1 VSATYS
7 CTCLLLMHR
16 VTLAGASPSSL
27 LVLFSVQN
35 LPSVSKPENQQVR
48 KQVCQFS
55 RLQKAFST
63 EKTNKSG
70 SRFVNSLGC
79 RRLSALRKP
88 TSQEEGL
95 APARVEQRPSLKSK
109 LHRELQ
115 LPRIAH
121 ALSQEPV
128 KVEQSRCNER
138 IDVVRVVEGIEHL
151 ENRNYRSV
159 RGA

>member
-1 VSATYS
+1 MSATYS

-70 SRFVNSLGC
+70 
-79 RRLSALRKP
+79 
-88 TSQEEGL
+88 
-95 APARVEQRPSLKSK
+95 
-109 LHRELQ
+109 
-115 LPRIAH
+115 
-121 ALSQEPV
+121 
-128 KVEQSRCNER
+128 
-138 IDVVRVVEGIEHL
+138 
-151 ENRNYRSV
+151 
-159 RGA
+159 RGACPR